1 MFIQKPKGTYDL
13 LPGKSFQKFHRNK
26 TQRSFLI
33 SITVRSGLR
42 HLKTSLFR
50 RGIGEETD
58 IVSKEMYSFNEDE
71 VTVKPEM
78 TAPVI
83 RAYLENSLYSRSPL
97 KGLFYISNMFRVKER
112 PQAGRFREF
121 SQYGAEAIGSGD
133 YLIDAEMI
141 LLADT
146 VLKKFGIDDSKIKIN
161 TIGSL
166 TEREKLY

>member
-13 LPGKSFQKFHRNK
+13 LPGRSFQRNFIETK
-26 TQRSFLI
+26 
-33 SITVRSGLR
+33 LR
-42 HLKTSLFR
+42 EVFSDFNYSEIRTPAFEKTSLFR

-71 VTVKPEM
+71 FTLKPEM

-83 RAYLENSLYSRSPL
+83 RAYLENSMYNESPL
-97 KGLFYISNMFRVKER
+97 KKLFFISNMFRRER

-146 VLKKFGIDDSKIKIN
+146 ILKKFGIYDSKIKIN
-161 TIGSL
+161 T
-166 TEREKLY
+166 